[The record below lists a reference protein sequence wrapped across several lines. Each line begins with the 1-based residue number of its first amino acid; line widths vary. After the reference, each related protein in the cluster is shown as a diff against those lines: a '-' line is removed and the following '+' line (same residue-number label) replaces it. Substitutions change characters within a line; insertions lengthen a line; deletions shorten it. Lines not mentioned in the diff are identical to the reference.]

1 MNLIFTVKKI
11 QLHYSKMLSDAHL
24 EQVEEFK
31 VIIKRLITDIDI
43 VDMTE
48 FPIDKLNDQLKK
60 VIIIFSTKNNLKTEP
75 NFFPSKGE
83 REKTPLF
90 LIFDDVIDSVIL
102 NEYENDHKRYED
114 DKDKSHLSE
123 FYRLIYQ
130 EFLENFVNSR

>member
-1 MNLIFTVKKI
+1 
-11 QLHYSKMLSDAHL
+11 MLSDAHL

-90 LIFDDVIDSVIL
+90 LIFDDVIDNEIL

-114 DKDKSHLSE
+114 DESKSHLSE